1 MRREVGP
8 GEAFARSLNREA
20 ELVEESW
27 DVMVVVADAELPA
40 DQLAD
45 HGAGPNT
52 RGEAGCLRA
61 ALDEGYQHRPLAEVE
76 LGRGAGRRP
85 GAKAVDTVGV
95 IAKQPLVDARA
106 RDAER
111 VDEVEHALAVDVRE
125 HRARSPPL
133 VPTRR
138 TPQEAA

>member
-1 MRREVGP
+1 M
-8 GEAFARSLNREA
+8 
-20 ELVEESW
+20 
-27 DVMVVVADAELPA
+27 MVVVADAELAA

-61 ALDEGYQHRPLAEVE
+61 ALDEGDQHRPLAFVE
-76 LGRGAGRRP
+76 PGRGAGRHL

-106 RDAER
+106 RGAER
-111 VDEVEHALAVDVRE
+111 VDEVEHALAVEVRE

-133 VPTRR
+133 VHTWRI
-138 TPQEAA
+138 PQEAT